1 MAATVLI
8 AAKWLS
14 LLLFLLLLLP
24 VAAQGN
30 FISMLQTLAINESDS
45 KAHGYGLQLM
55 TKHCIFLSD

>member
-1 MAATVLI
+1 MVDYLFPRFPENLTDPKEATVTMTATVLI

-30 FISMLQTLAINESDS
+30 FISMLQDCN
-45 KAHGYGLQLM
+45 Y
-55 TKHCIFLSD
+55 

>member
-1 MAATVLI
+1 MAATVLM

-30 FISMLQTLAINESDS
+30 FISMLQDCN
-45 KAHGYGLQLM
+45 Y
-55 TKHCIFLSD
+55 